1 MGEEI
6 DFFGRS
12 IYDQLRLGDYQEHID
27 ARPDLYRDI
36 VIRTPRNT
44 DQCYNLIRKIY
55 NLRFRRIFHQKI
67 EKIYRRSG
75 CSCGFEDISCL
86 QSTSP
91 EMAALMFDSIL
102 TFDLESDAT
111 VTTRPIARTAE
122 ATTTAEVTTTAE
134 ATTTADAWTTDE
146 ATTTAEATTTT
157 EATTTDEATTT
168 SEATTT
174 VQATTTSEA
183 TAGYAWETTT
193 VED

>member
-102 TFDLESDAT
+102 TFDIESDTT
-111 VTTRPIARTAE
+111 VTTRPIATTVE
-122 ATTTAEVTTTAE
+122 AITTFVEV
-134 ATTTADAWTTDE
+134 
-146 ATTTAEATTTT
+146 
-157 EATTTDEATTT
+157 TTTDEATTT

-193 VED
+193 VEDCKDANPNWCR